1 MREPELWFTRF
12 LNPASPATTG
22 LRNAFADKMKNLI
35 SIIIVSCFASS
46 AWAQTLCVATYNLNY
61 ANRRGD
67 QVLDAI
73 ATSDPDLICFQ
84 ETTIQSER
92 FLREHLEKTHP
103 FFYSVGHKGQY
114 FAERFA
120 FASKTKLTN
129 VKFTEP
135 NAGLFG
141 FYAATVDTSRG
152 PIQVVNVHLSP
163 FQFKRG
169 GGIADAM
176 TALSATEANHAIEIG
191 AIVEAIDRRKPT
203 IVLGDFN
210 SISTFVAPQRLV
222 DLGMIDAF
230 GSVHAE
236 ADSHPTWSWP
246 TRPLPIAL
254 RIDYIFHTDHFI
266 TTKSEVVRRDGSDHA
281 LVFAVLKIG
290 EQSDAH
296 GAAKPIELPVESSS
310 SPPGDR

>member
-1 MREPELWFTRF
+1 
-12 LNPASPATTG
+12 
-22 LRNAFADKMKNLI
+22 MKNLI
-35 SIIIVSCFASS
+35 SIIIVCFLASS
-46 AWAQTLCVATYNLNY
+46 ARADTLCVATYNLNY

-73 ATSDPDLICFQ
+73 ATADPNLVCFQ

-114 FAERFA
+114 YAERFA
-120 FASKTKLTN
+120 FASKTKLTD
-129 VKFTEP
+129 VKYTEP

-141 FYAATVDTSRG
+141 FYAATVETTGG

-176 TALSATEANHAIEIG
+176 TALSATEEVHAIEIA
-191 AIVEAIDRRKPT
+191 AIVEAIDPNKAT

-210 SISTFVAPQRLV
+210 SISTFAAPKRLV
-222 DLGMIDAF
+222 ELGMIDAF
-230 GSVHAE
+230 ASLHDD
-236 ADSHPTWSWP
+236 ADAHPTWNWP
-246 TRPLPIAL
+246 TRPIPVTL
-254 RIDYIFHTDHFI
+254 RIDYIFHTPHFT
-266 TTKSEVVRRDGSDHA
+266 TTKSEVLRRGGSDHA
-281 LVFAVLKIG
+281 LLYAVLKIG

-296 GAAKPIELPVESSS
+296 GAAKSGVLPVDNLS